1 MGRCALERVD
11 GPVDVQ
17 GSGVMPGVWGSE
29 KSHPLGSGGWEGK
42 VGFLVSLVVQDA
54 SGVACHFIQED
65 KGTFRVHLCY
75 SELSILSLP
84 TTQWNI

>member
-1 MGRCALERVD
+1 MGRCALERV
-11 GPVDVQ
+11 GEPVDVQ

-29 KSHPLGSGGWEGK
+29 KSHPLGSGGGEGK

-54 SGVACHFIQED
+54 SGVACHFIQD
-65 KGTFRVHLCY
+65 KGTFWVHLCY
-75 SELSILSLP
+75 SELSILSSP